1 MTEQRAV
8 TDIVFDMGN
17 VLMTFDGHAFAEAYA
32 DTPEDAEL
40 IYGALFGRTEWAL
53 LDSGTIDHET
63 IARVAEA
70 HVPERLLPNLRACI
84 AGWPELSEPI
94 AATNALACRL
104 KKQGYGIYVLS
115 NASTRIGEQL
125 GHMPAMSV
133 VDGWVASAFERIMKP
148 DPTIFRAL
156 CERYDL
162 VPSQC
167 LFVDDSLDNCV
178 GAEVAGMRS
187 FHFTGNVDELE
198 AAIAEAH

>member
-1 MTEQRAV
+1 
-8 TDIVFDMGN
+8 
-17 VLMTFDGHAFAEAYA
+17 
-32 DTPEDAEL
+32 
-40 IYGALFGRTEWAL
+40 
-53 LDSGTIDHET
+53 
-63 IARVAEA
+63 
-70 HVPERLLPNLRACI
+70 
-84 AGWPELSEPI
+84 
-94 AATNALACRL
+94 
-104 KKQGYGIYVLS
+104 
-115 NASTRIGEQL
+115 
-125 GHMPAMSV
+125 MPAMSV

-148 DPTIFRAL
+148 DPAIFRAL

>member
-1 MTEQRAV
+1 MTEQRAI

-70 HVPERLLPNLRACI
+70 HVP
-84 AGWPELSEPI
+84 
-94 AATNALACRL
+94 
-104 KKQGYGIYVLS
+104 
-115 NASTRIGEQL
+115 ASTRIGEQL

-148 DPTIFRAL
+148 DPAIFRAL